1 VTPTRAEVVKGL
13 RMLAGAI
20 EADETVPLPA
30 SCWPL
35 TFHAQDREALQA
47 AARSLGLEDRV
58 IGGGQDED
66 GGPWTWLTGHV
77 GGVAVRITADER
89 PVLLDPLGEPETAW
103 SLAEGLAAANLA
115 ANGTRLDKIRRD
127 LEAVR
132 T

>member
-1 VTPTRAEVVKGL
+1 VSATRAEVAKGL

-35 TFHAQDREALQA
+35 TFHAGDRQHLQA
-47 AARSLGLEDRV
+47 IAVSLDARDRV

-66 GGPWTWLTGHV
+66 GEPWTWLSGHV

-115 ANGTRLDKIRRD
+115 RNGALLDEIRPVA
-127 LEAVR
+127 EAVSS
-132 T
+132 

>member
-1 VTPTRAEVVKGL
+1 VSAAAAAL
-13 RMLAGAI
+13 RRMADAI
-20 EADETVPLPA
+20 EAGTVPEP
-30 SCWPL
+30 SPHWPL
-35 TFHAQDREALQA
+35 EFRTRDLAALETAAHALGVQDWIR
-47 AARSLGLEDRV
+47 
-58 IGGGQDED
+58 GGGQDED
-66 GGPWTWLTGHV
+66 GGPWAWLSGHV